1 MSKLNNQQRIEI
13 YNKKKA
19 GYSVKSLTLEY
30 GINKS
35 RINYLVRL
43 LDRHGLGVL
52 RQVHNRTY
60 SAELKQEIIN
70 QVLLEKK
77 SISSTA
83 IEYGLPNEGLLFQW
97 LKSYKDNNYVIVE
110 LPKGRKSTMIKKD
123 DQDAKDYTKMS
134 DSEKIKY
141 LEKRN
146 EYLEAENDYL
156 KKLEAVVQKRISQQ
170 QKKNQK

>member
-13 YNKKKA
+13 YNKKK
-19 GYSVKSLTLEY
+19 GYSVKSLILEY
-30 GINKS
+30 GIHKS

-52 RQVHNRTY
+52 RQIHNRTY
-60 SAELKQEIIN
+60 SVELKQEIIN

-110 LPKGRKSTMIKKD
+110 LPKGRKSTMIQED
-123 DQDAKDYTKMS
+123 DQDA
-134 DSEKIKY
+134 
-141 LEKRN
+141 
-146 EYLEAENDYL
+146 
-156 KKLEAVVQKRISQQ
+156 